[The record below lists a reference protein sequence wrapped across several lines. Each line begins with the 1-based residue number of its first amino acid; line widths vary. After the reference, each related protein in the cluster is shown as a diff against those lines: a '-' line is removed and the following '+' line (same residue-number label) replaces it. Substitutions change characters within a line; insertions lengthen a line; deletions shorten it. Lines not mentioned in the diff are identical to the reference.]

1 MLFSGT
7 KYVTANLFFPKVCEV
22 KLKLNTWGHDE
33 NELIRKMSV
42 AMIAKF
48 DKYWSDIHGLMVV
61 AVIIDPHLKMTMLH
75 VYYIDLFGEVLAE
88 QHVSD
93 AYELLTELMKH
104 YQVKEPEFVSSSSSG
119 SSLLVLLSYCQYSNL
134 LVQIRRL
141 PPLLE
146 VKMSWIDIW
155 KKKLFLIMRMTTLT
169 SLTGGG
175 WRGLGI
181 LI

>member
-1 MLFSGT
+1 
-7 KYVTANLFFPKVCEV
+7 
-22 KLKLNTWGHDE
+22 
-33 NELIRKMSV
+33 
-42 AMIAKF
+42 
-48 DKYWSDIHGLMVV
+48 
-61 AVIIDPHLKMTMLH
+61 MTMLH
-75 VYYIDLFGEVLAE
+75 VYYIALFGEVLAE

-119 SSLLVLLSYCQYSNL
+119 SSLLVLLSYSQYSNL

-175 WRGLGI
+175 WRRLGI